1 MITTVIK
8 LYLATIFFTTV
19 TFAQQSKYPK
29 DTIYVKYENKALNKK
44 WLSDYGYGNNKKEGI
59 LFNVKDENN
68 KNMLFFYDKKLSTDT
83 LYIKHLKNYAFL
95 GLKEIEKK
103 EKNYYKN
110 RFGKTPWIKN
120 KNGVFHTYLIE
131 EISKEKFVIYP
142 VIWRNEGAID

>member
-1 MITTVIK
+1 MFLLK
-8 LYLATIFFTTV
+8 PFLALLAFVLFTTV

-44 WLSDYGYGNNKKEGI
+44 WLSNYGYGNNKKNGI
-59 LFNVKDENN
+59 LFNIKDENN

-95 GLKEIEKK
+95 NLKKIE
-103 EKNYYKN
+103 EKRHKWIFKN
-110 RFGKTPWIKN
+110 KRPPVN
-120 KNGVFHTYLIE
+120 KNGVFQTYLIE